1 MLLPN
6 EKFSGKTQGVKG
18 RETGWGRKQGG
29 KEKKRELPLNC
40 GSAESDHIYEASASS
55 RTLRLTPRQGCTIQ
69 LPRLCTAQLQRIH
82 SQRQQRW
89 FCRGSRLAPTQMV
102 WESGGLASAHLTF
115 SVLDFSCP
123 NRGLQYSHFL
133 SPSISRKTHSLLT
146 VVIKREK
153 ADNSSHRKA
162 QTVDS
167 GIKRKKELL
176 PGGEIGGGNI

>member
-1 MLLPN
+1 MHFTSLNVLLPN

-18 RETGWGRKQGG
+18 RETGWRRKQGG

-89 FCRGSRLAPTQMV
+89 LQRKQAGSHPDGVGVRRPGFCSSNIFSPRFLVSKQGFTV
-102 WESGGLASAHLTF
+102 LTLLI
-115 SVLDFSCP
+115 S
-123 NRGLQYSHFL
+123 QYLKEDSQFVNCCD
-133 SPSISRKTHSLLT
+133 K
-146 VVIKREK
+146 KRE
-153 ADNSSHRKA
+153 SR
-162 QTVDS
+162 
-167 GIKRKKELL
+167 
-176 PGGEIGGGNI
+176 

>member
-1 MLLPN
+1 MRFTSLNVLLPN

-40 GSAESDHIYEASASS
+40 GSAESDRIYEASASS

-102 WESGGLASAHLTF
+102 WESGGLASAHNIFSPRFLVSKQGFTVLTLLI
-115 SVLDFSCP
+115 S
-123 NRGLQYSHFL
+123 QYLKEDSQFVNCCD
-133 SPSISRKTHSLLT
+133 K
-146 VVIKREK
+146 KRE
-153 ADNSSHRKA
+153 SR
-162 QTVDS
+162 
-167 GIKRKKELL
+167 
-176 PGGEIGGGNI
+176 